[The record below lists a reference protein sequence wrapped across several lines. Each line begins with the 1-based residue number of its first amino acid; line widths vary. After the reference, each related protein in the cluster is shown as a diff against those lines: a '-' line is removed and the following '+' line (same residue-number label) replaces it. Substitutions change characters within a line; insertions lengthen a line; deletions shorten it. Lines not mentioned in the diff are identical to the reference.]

1 MNEETE
7 SVTEV
12 QFTDLSSFEN
22 NQDITEI
29 VAASDSEYPI
39 EEVTTTY
46 DIEVVTTLDNYA
58 MYETI
63 HQDLTN
69 ITGLLCILF
78 VIVFLYLLVRY
89 INKIYH
95 YLFH

>member
-1 MNEETE
+1 MENEAVTTIE
-7 SVTEV
+7 S
-12 QFTDLSSFEN
+12 TDISSVSDSEN
-22 NQDITEI
+22 SQEI
-29 VAASDSEYPI
+29 VTDSEYP
-39 EEVTTTY
+39 EVVTASETY
-46 DIEVVTTLDNYA
+46 DIEVVTTVDLYG

-69 ITGLLCILF
+69 ITGLLCIVFILL
-78 VIVFLYLLVRY
+78 FLYLIVRY